1 MVDMGGADVVVV
13 AEAVILLETPEESE
27 VTDS

>member
-1 MVDMGGADVVVV
+1 MGGADVVVV